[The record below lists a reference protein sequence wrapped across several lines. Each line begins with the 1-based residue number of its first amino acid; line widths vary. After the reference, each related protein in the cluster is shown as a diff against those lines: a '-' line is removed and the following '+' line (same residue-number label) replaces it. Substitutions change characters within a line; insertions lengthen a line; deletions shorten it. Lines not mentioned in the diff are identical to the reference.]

1 MKCRGLAAAVAGRVE
16 ARCAEAFRS
25 DNAGVSAAIVVVDL
39 GGTVR
44 DVRLQRMVPVLSA
57 RDGKKEI

>member
-1 MKCRGLAAAVAGRVE
+1 MKCRGLAAAVAGRAETRSV
-16 ARCAEAFRS
+16 EAFRS
-25 DNAGVSAAIVVVDL
+25 DNAGVSAAVVVVDL

-44 DVRLQRMVPVLSA
+44 DVCLQGMVPVLSA

>member
-1 MKCRGLAAAVAGRVE
+1 MKCRGLAATIAGR
-16 ARCAEAFRS
+16 AQTRSAEAFRS
-25 DNAGVSAAIVVVDL
+25 DNPGVSAAVVVDL

-44 DVRLQRMVPVLSA
+44 DVRLQGMVPVLSA